1 MKEYPTEDIRNFSIV
16 GHSASGKTTLS
27 EAMLACSGNIG
38 RMGRIADRNTVSDYH
53 TDEHDRQISIHTSLL
68 HAEWMGKKFNI
79 IDTPGYSDFI
89 GERLDVL
96 RVSDFALI
104 VIHANHGVEAVTQQV
119 WDYATKY
126 NVPKLL
132 VISGFDKEHADFD
145 SVLESIRQH
154 FGKRVFPMNI
164 PVNPGPGFNRVLDV
178 MRSEITTYKT
188 DGSGK
193 NEESKASGEWK
204 ARVDALHKELIEYIA
219 ESDDTLLEKF
229 LEEGD
234 LTEDEMRKWLHPALK
249 NHAFIPVFCLSGEE
263 NVGVARLMDF
273 IAKYGF
279 SPVDHEEAKGVNA
292 RGTEVSIRLSD
303 PEPVAYIFKTLSE
316 AHVGELSFFRIYAGA
331 VQAGSELYNSTK
343 RVHERIGQLYIL
355 NGKERTAVEVLHAGD
370 IGAVVKMKDSHT
382 GNTLCDVKHIVSLPE
397 PDYPKPNLHAAL
409 RAKSKGDE
417 EKIALGLSK
426 LHEEDPTFSH
436 RVDPELHQT
445 ILSGQG
451 ELHLKVVSEHLKR
464 RFHVDID
471 LVKPNIPYRET
482 IKTKGES
489 KYRHKKQSGGA
500 GQFAEV
506 WIRIEPKAH
515 GSGVEFTESLV
526 GMHVDRVFVPSVE
539 KGVYAACK
547 EGVMAGYQVVDL
559 KVDFYHGKQHPV
571 DSKDVA
577 FQIAGHH
584 ALKEAVLA
592 ADPCLLEPIYNL
604 EVIVPEASMGS
615 VMGDISSRRGKII
628 GIDSNGRDQAIK
640 AQMPQAEQYDFT
652 IHLRSLTRGEGS
664 HTASFSHYEEMPRE
678 LEKKV
683 ISARNAS

>member
-27 EAMLACSGNIG
+27 EAMLACSGDIG
-38 RMGRIADRNTVSDYH
+38 RMGRIVDQNTVSDYH
-53 TDEHDRQISIHTSLL
+53 ADEHERQISIHTSLL
-68 HAEWMGKKFNI
+68 HTEWMGKKFNI

-104 VIHANHGVEAVTQQV
+104 VIHANHGVEAVTEQV
-119 WDYATKY
+119 WKYATEY
-126 NVPKLL
+126 DVPKLL
-132 VISGFDKEHADFD
+132 VISGFDKEHAHFD
-145 SVLESIRQH
+145 HVFESIRQH

-164 PVNPGPGFNRVLDV
+164 PVNPGPGFNRILDV

-193 NEESKASGEWK
+193 FEESSAFGEWE
-204 ARVDALHKELIEYIA
+204 ARVEGLHKELIEYIA
-219 ESDDTLLEKF
+219 ESDDGLLDKF

-234 LTEDEMRKWLHPALK
+234 LTEEEMRRWLHPALK
-249 NHAFIPVFCLSGEE
+249 NHAFIPLFCLSGEE

-279 SPVDHEEAKGVNA
+279 SPVDHQKIKGINA
-292 RGTEVSIRLSD
+292 EGAEVGIRLSD
-303 PEPVAYIFKTLSE
+303 PEPVSYIFKTLSE
-316 AHVGELSFFRIYAGA
+316 AHVGELSFFRIYSGV

-343 RVHERIGQLYIL
+343 QVNERIGQLYIL
-355 NGKERTAVEVLHAGD
+355 NGKDRTAVGILHAGD

-382 GNTLCDVKHIVSLPE
+382 GNTLCSVKHAVTLPE

-409 RAKSKGDE
+409 KAKSKGEE

-445 ILSGQG
+445 IISGQG
-451 ELHLKVVSEHLKR
+451 ELHLKVISDHLKR
-464 RFHVDID
+464 RFYVDID
-471 LVKPNIPYRET
+471 LVKPKIPYRET
-482 IKTKGES
+482 IKVKGES

-506 WIRIEPKAH
+506 WMRIEPKSR
-515 GSGVEFTESLV
+515 GTGIEFTESLV

-539 KGVYAACK
+539 KGVHAACK
-547 EGVMAGYQVVDL
+547 EGVTAGYRVVDL

-584 ALKEAVLA
+584 ALKEAMLA
-592 ADPCLLEPIYNL
+592 AEPCLLEPIYHM
-604 EVIVPEASMGS
+604 EVTVPEESMGD
-615 VMGDISSRRGKII
+615 VMSDISSRRGKIV
-628 GIDSNGRDQAIK
+628 GIDSNGRYPVIK

-652 IHLRSLTRGEGS
+652 INLRSLTRGQGS
-664 HTASFSHYEEMPRE
+664 HTGSFSHYEEIPSD

-683 ISARNAS
+683 ISENRAS